1 MTHIHTLKQQWLF
14 SFFVL
19 TIGFFGFSQESKVSM
34 LFVGDVMQHDGQ
46 IESAYNPST
55 KTYEYD
61 EGFQFVKPI
70 IQSYDIRVANLEV
83 THAGKPY
90 KGYPQFSAPDELSEV
105 LKTAGFN
112 VILTANNHS
121 CDGGSK
127 GVIRTLDVLD
137 ELGLPHTGTFRSQE
151 ERDKNYPLIVEKN
164 GLRVAMLN
172 YTYGTNGLSVA
183 APLIINYID
192 STVIK
197 ADIAKAK
204 NELNADYI
212 VCNMHWG
219 TEYKLL
225 PNNYQKT
232 YEDVCYRAGADM
244 VIGGH
249 PHVLQPIE
257 KKKINGEEKLTV
269 WSLGNFVSNM
279 KIRYTRGGVMV
290 GADISK
296 QGNKVKLGE
305 VRDHLVYV
313 LKKQEGAI
321 RPYYIL
327 PDFDYN
333 SLRPGF
339 ISSTEQAKMKEFFD
353 DSRKLYAEHN
363 IGEVKDVLVQPTDEI
378 GQRYKQLLTSY
389 YSIELTQDGHKWFKN
404 DILGHYFHK
413 TVDDK
418 GVVHYLSGMYH
429 DTTSAKGHLNFLSDC
444 GLEGKVQLS
453 TVTPSQVKPVQP

>member
-1 MTHIHTLKQQWLF
+1 MILTRISKQQWLCSIFFFLGVTF
-14 SFFVL
+14 SH
-19 TIGFFGFSQESKVSM
+19 SQSKVSM

-46 IESAYNPST
+46 IEAAYNPST

-70 IQSYDIRVANLEV
+70 IQEYDLRVANLEV

-90 KGYPQFSAPDELSEV
+90 KGYPQFSAPDELSKV

-137 ELGLPHTGTFRSQE
+137 ELGLTHTGTFRNQE

-164 GLRVAMLN
+164 GLRIAMLN

-183 APLIINYID
+183 KPLIINYID
-192 STVIK
+192 SALIK

-204 NELNADYI
+204 NELKADYI

-219 TEYKLL
+219 TEYKPL
-225 PNNYQKT
+225 PNGYQKL

-257 KKKINGEEKLTV
+257 KKTVAGKERLTV

-279 KIRYTRGGVMV
+279 QIRYTRGGVMV
-290 GADISK
+290 GADIQQK
-296 QGNKVKLGE
+296 DKKVTLGE
-305 VRDHLVYV
+305 VRHHLVYV
-313 LKKQEGAI
+313 LKKQEGVI
-321 RPYYIL
+321 RPFYIL

-333 SLRPGF
+333 SYRANF
-339 ISSTEQAKMKEFFD
+339 VSSAEMTKMKEFFS
-353 DSRKLYAEHN
+353 DSRALYAEN
-363 IGEVKDVLVQPTDEI
+363 NKGKIVESLVSTDSSLTAKF
-378 GQRYKQLLTSY
+378 KQLLTNYCSVEV
-389 YSIELTQDGHKWFKN
+389 ITDGEIWFDN
-404 DILGHYFHK
+404 DILCHYFHK
-413 TVDDK
+413 TVDDAGK
-418 GVVHYLSGMYH
+418 VHYLSGMYV
-429 DTTSAKGHLNFLSDC
+429 DPSQAKGHKQFLSDC
-444 GLEGKVQLS
+444 GLVGTVKLVR
-453 TVTPSQVKPVQP
+453 VTPQEIKPLTE